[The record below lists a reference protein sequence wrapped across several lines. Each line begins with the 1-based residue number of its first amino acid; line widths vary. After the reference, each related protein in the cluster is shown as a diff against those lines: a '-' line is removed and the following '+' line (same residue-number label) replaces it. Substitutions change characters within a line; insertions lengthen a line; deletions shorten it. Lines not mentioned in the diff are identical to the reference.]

1 MTDLADLW
9 LPALSAALLHFLW
22 QGALVGLLAWLA
34 LALLHNARP
43 QARYLVAC
51 LALALCA
58 LLPAWNLVR
67 AVGGAGDPVDPVPQ
81 AAIGESALAPLAATA
96 PSGIGLPALSG
107 WSLPTDAATMWIV
120 LLWSIGASLLSLRLA
135 VGAWWL
141 RDLRRQAVPESG
153 AWQACVDRCV
163 PVLGIRRPVEVRVV
177 ANGTTPMV
185 AGIWRPMVL
194 LPAAVLARMP
204 ADLLE
209 ALVVHELAHVSRHD
223 GLVNLAQGAI
233 EALLFYHPVVW
244 WLSHRIR
251 IERELVADEI
261 AARFTGQPRQLA
273 IALSELDRLAA
284 RRPAFPHARHAHAA
298 HGGHLM
304 SRIRQ
309 LVRPERRPLGAA
321 TLLPLLGLAAAGT
334 AFYAHAHLVD
344 SDNTVVHAATGA
356 PMRSLSTPGTP
367 GVAAAALPVP
377 AALADEAPDAKAQGA
392 PDPVAAQVVRTTLRE
407 RERGY
412 ALIRADRE
420 GFRMSGD
427 LDDVDTIRATR
438 RAIDGDFVWFRRD
451 GRAWVVRDADTL
463 ARIEAASRRTDAA
476 SSEMEALERRMRP
489 HSERMEALGA
499 RMEALQQ
506 QMDDGGTTRM
516 EAASMRLEA
525 LARELE
531 SLVEE
536 EVALS
541 MQDARGRED
550 AARPS
555 DREARL
561 AALRTERERVE
572 RAIGQESDAMEAV
585 GRRMEA
591 YAAPMEAVGRE
602 MEAAGRPMESIGRE
616 MEAVGRRIE
625 REAQLADAEIRRIL
639 DDAHARGLATP
650 APSTQ

>member
-1 MTDLADLW
+1 MTDLAAQW

-22 QGALVGLLAWLA
+22 QGALIGLLAWLA
-34 LALLHNARP
+34 LALLRNARP

-58 LLPAWNLVR
+58 LLPAWNFVR
-67 AVGGAGDPVDPVPQ
+67 AFGTASDAVEAVPQ
-81 AAIGESALAPLAATA
+81 VAIGATALAPLAATA
-96 PSGIGLPALSG
+96 PSGIGFSALPG
-107 WSLPTDAATMWIV
+107 WSLPPDATTAWIV

-135 VGAWWL
+135 LGAWWL

-153 AWQACVDRCV
+153 AWQACVDRLV
-163 PVLGIRRPVEVRVV
+163 PALGIRRPVEVRIV

-204 ADLLE
+204 VDLLE

-251 IERELVADEI
+251 IERELVADDV
-261 AARFTGQPRQLA
+261 AARLTGQPRQLA

-284 RRPAFPHARHAHAA
+284 RRQAFPHARHAHAA

-321 TLLPLLGLAAAGT
+321 TLFPLLGLAAAGM
-334 AFYAHAHLVD
+334 AFYAQAQLID
-344 SDNTVVHAATGA
+344 SDNTVVHAAAGA
-356 PMRSLSTPGTP
+356 PMRASSALAAP
-367 GVAAAALPVP
+367 GVTAAALP
-377 AALADEAPDAKAQGA
+377 AASTTADPPPEARPGDANDTA
-392 PDPVAAQVVRTTLRE
+392 VRTTLRE
-407 RERGY
+407 RGTGY

-463 ARIEAASRRTDAA
+463 ARVNAASRRTDAA
-476 SSEMEALERRMRP
+476 TDEMDALERRMRP

-506 QMDDGGTTRM
+506 RTDDGETSRM
-516 EAASMRLEA
+516 EAASTRMQA
-525 LARELE
+525 LGRELE

-541 MQDARGRED
+541 MQAAGGRDDAGP
-550 AARPS
+550 PS

-561 AALRTERERVE
+561 ASLRTERERVE
-572 RAIGQESDAMEAV
+572 REMEQESDAMEAL
-585 GRRMEA
+585 GRRLEA
-591 YAAPMEAVGRE
+591 RAAPMETLGRE

-616 MEAVGRRIE
+616 MEAVGKRIE
-625 REAQLADAEIRRIL
+625 REALVADAEIRRIL

-650 APSTQ
+650 APSAQ

>member
-1 MTDLADLW
+1 MTDLVAVW
-9 LPALSAALLHFLW
+9 VPALSAALLHFLW
-22 QGALVGLLAWLA
+22 QGALLGMLAWLA
-34 LALLHNARP
+34 LALLRNARP
-43 QARYLVAC
+43 QARYAVAC
-51 LALALCA
+51 MALALCA
-58 LLPAWNLVR
+58 LLPVWNLV
-67 AVGGAGDPVDPVPQ
+67 AELSSAGDVPELMSSPG
-81 AAIGESALAPLAATA
+81 ATADVALAPLADLTPAR
-96 PSGIGLPALSG
+96 IGLPSIHT
-107 WSLPTDAATMWIV
+107 LPDAATAWIV
-120 LLWSIGASLLSLRLA
+120 LLWAIGAALLSLRLA
-135 VGAWWL
+135 LGAWWL
-141 RDLRRQAVPESG
+141 RDLRLQAVPEAG
-153 AWQACVDRCV
+153 LWQDCVDRLA
-163 PVLGIRRPVEVRVV
+163 PRLGIRGTVAVRVV
-177 ANGTTPMV
+177 AAGDTPMV
-185 AGIWRPMVL
+185 AGVWRPMVL

-209 ALVVHELAHVSRHD
+209 ALLAHELAHVARHD
-223 GLVNLAQGAI
+223 GLVNLVQGAL

-251 IERELVADEI
+251 IERELVADDM
-261 AARFTGQPRQLA
+261 AARVTGQPRQLA
-273 IALSELDRLAA
+273 IALSELDRFAA
-284 RRPAFPHARHAHAA
+284 QRRAFPHARHALAA

-321 TLLPLLGLAAAGT
+321 TLFPLLGLVAAGMT
-334 AFYAHAHLVD
+334 FYAQAQLID

-356 PMRSLSTPGTP
+356 PMRASSALATP
-367 GVAAAALPVP
+367 GVAAAALPAASTIADP
-377 AALADEAPDAKAQGA
+377 APQARPGDAN
-392 PDPVAAQVVRTTLRE
+392 AAAAVRTTLRE
-407 RERGY
+407 RGTGY

-463 ARIEAASRRTDAA
+463 ARVEAASRRTDAA
-476 SSEMEALERRMRP
+476 TAEMDALERRMRP

-506 QMDDGGTTRM
+506 QMDDGGTAQMEATSTRM
-516 EAASMRLEA
+516 QA
-525 LARELE
+525 LGRELE

-541 MQDARGRED
+541 LHAAGGRDDAG
-550 AARPS
+550 RPS
-555 DREARL
+555 DRDARL
-561 AALRTERERVE
+561 ASLRTERERVE
-572 RAIGQESDAMEAV
+572 RAMEHESDAMEAL

-591 YAAPMEAVGRE
+591 HSAPMEAVGRE

-625 REAQLADAEIRRIL
+625 REALVADAEIRRIL

-650 APSTQ
+650 APYAQ